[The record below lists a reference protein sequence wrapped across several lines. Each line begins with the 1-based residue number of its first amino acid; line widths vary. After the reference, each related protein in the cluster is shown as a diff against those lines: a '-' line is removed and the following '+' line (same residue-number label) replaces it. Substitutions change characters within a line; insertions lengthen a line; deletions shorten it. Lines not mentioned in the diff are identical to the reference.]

1 MRGYKKTNLSII
13 ESYERTQKFSVYTL
27 KTIKG
32 YISIHLGNN
41 MNQETSIS
49 IFLGYKIT
57 QTSHLFIY

>member
-13 ESYERTQKFSVYTL
+13 KSYERTQKFSVYTL

-32 YISIHLGNN
+32 YISVHLGNN
-41 MNQETSIS
+41 MNQETNIS
-49 IFLGYKIT
+49 